1 MHPTYEIEP
10 KLKAYLA
17 RAISLDELRA
27 WFRNALTALMGLEPG
42 SRPLELATV
51 MELGLIELERGVL
64 SERQF
69 RRDVKL
75 ALTST
80 VDAVID
86 GPQVFATPDRFSV
99 NQ

>member
-1 MHPTYEIEP
+1 MQPAHEIEP

-27 WFRNALTALMGLEPG
+27 WFKSAFGALMGLDPG

-51 MELGLIELERGVL
+51 LVLGLIEFDRGLL

-75 ALTST
+75 ALTSNVET
-80 VDAVID
+80 GIHDPHVYA
-86 GPQVFATPDRFSV
+86 APDLSSA

>member
-1 MHPTYEIEP
+1 MHTTYEIES

-27 WFRNALTALMGLEPG
+27 WFKSAFGDLMGHEPG

-51 MELGLIELERGVL
+51 LELGLIEFERGVL

-75 ALTST
+75 ALTSN
-80 VDAVID
+80 VDSAIHDPNVYVA
-86 GPQVFATPDRFSV
+86 P
-99 NQ
+99 